1 MPSPEDLR
9 TLVRVNIDDI
19 ARRINLALKGKQLK
33 KLQPVLRRIGRGG
46 ILPHWYERLASDGVL
61 PNLDGKTIGSVMEML
76 LVAVLETTTFS
87 GIDAPPLR
95 INPARGIDLPDLE
108 LGVKSP
114 SENYCTSEPFFSAYD
129 RLLGA
134 ECDVLVLLTDYQ
146 TAKQNPPLRLQ
157 IIEWRYLNASQ
168 VADRGLCALAKAH
181 REWLLGEKEA
191 WARRLFRF
199 LAFVNQSDWR
209 ARIIVNLID
218 VMRDDEAVDRLI
230 QRSAADF
237 DRRNSILTR
246 KARPIVPDS
255 DLAAI
260 QAVSAMSPRHAG
272 VIDAA
277 DNWVVE
283 MLKDAA
289 RAPSEHEWQRL
300 LSSMLDGLIGMS
312 FALQWRYNFGRLF
325 GHSGNDEGP
334 DQDI

>member
-9 TLVRVNIDDI
+9 TLVRANIDDI

-46 ILPHWYERLASDGVL
+46 NLPHWYERLASDGVL
-61 PNLDGKTIGSVMEML
+61 PNLDGKTIGSVVEML

-146 TAKQNPPLRLQ
+146 SAKQNPPLCLQ
-157 IIEWRYLNASQ
+157 IIEWRYLNASH
-168 VADRGLCALAKAH
+168 VADRGLCALAKVH
-181 REWLLGEKEA
+181 REWLLSEKEA

-199 LAFVNQSDWR
+199 LAYVNQSDWR

-218 VMRDDEAVDRLI
+218 VMRDDVAVDRLV

-237 DRRNSILTR
+237 DRRNRLLTR
-246 KARPIVPDS
+246 KGRPLIPDS

-260 QAVSAMSPRHAG
+260 QAVSAMSPRRRYRCRRQLGCGNAQRCRP
-272 VIDAA
+272 
-277 DNWVVE
+277 
-283 MLKDAA
+283 
-289 RAPSEHEWQRL
+289 RAE
-300 LSSMLDGLIGMS
+300 
-312 FALQWRYNFGRLF
+312 
-325 GHSGNDEGP
+325 
-334 DQDI
+334 